1 MYFAI
6 IAQLIQTGAGLAA
19 WLASGNDE
27 EKRLRRK
34 ALAEYAAIQ
43 PPEVQDYIAR
53 EVSGSQFSDIVADQ
67 QQRAIQDEAS
77 ARLLQRGRG
86 GPSLAYQ
93 AAREQAQVDAAARAQ
108 GQREAILSDARQR
121 GTVGSGESLL
131 LQSQAGQDAAN
142 TERLAGVQQLAD
154 DEEQAFQAM
163 IAAGNMAGQRE
174 ERDWNQQAQVAS
186 AEDDIALFNAGQWNQ
201 AQQFNIQ
208 QRQQDFANR
217 LALADR
223 KAGIYAAQGQQA
235 REDGAR
241 LANAIGGAGQ
251 NAGSILTAIGAN
263 GSGAKSSTAQPVSA
277 QRGTMAGPRG
287 TSSGAT
293 VPVGQTLTPGA
304 IGTNAALGPTQP
316 QTTYQTRRRAK

>member
-6 IAQLIQTGAGLAA
+6 IAQLIQTGAGLLGM
-19 WLASGNDE
+19 WLDDGPAE
-27 EKRLRRK
+27 ERRLRRK
-34 ALAEYAAIQ
+34 ALEEYTSLQ

-53 EVSGSQFSDIVADQ
+53 EVSGSKLSGITANDE
-67 QQRAIQDEAS
+67 QRAIQDEAS

-93 AAREQAQVDAAARAQ
+93 AAREQAQVDAATRAQ
-108 GQREAILSDARQR
+108 GQREAVLSDARQR
-121 GTVGSGESLL
+121 GTVGSGESLF
-131 LQSQAGQDAAN
+131 LQAQAGQDAAN
-142 TERLAGVQQLAD
+142 TERLAGVQQLAS

-174 ERDWNQQAQVAS
+174 EREWNQDAQVAS
-186 AEDDIALFNAGQWNQ
+186 AEDDIALFNAGAWNQ
-201 AQQFNIQ
+201 AQMFNIQ
-208 QRQQDFANR
+208 QRQQDFQNR

-223 KAGIYAAQGQQA
+223 KVGIYNAQGQQA

-241 LANAIGGAGQ
+241 LANAIGAGGQ

-263 GSGAKSSTAQPVSA
+263 STGSTAKPVAAPQSK
-277 QRGTMAGPRG
+277 MMGPQG

-293 VPVGQTLTPGA
+293 MPVGQTLTPGA
-304 IGTNAALGPTQP
+304 VGTNAALAPTQ

>member
-174 ERDWNQQAQVAS
+174 ERDWNQKAQVAS

-223 KAGIYAAQGQQA
+223 KVGIYDQQA
-235 REDGAR
+235 AIARDDSAR
-241 LANAIGGAGQ
+241 LGNLIGGAGQ
-251 NAGSILTAIGAN
+251 NAGSILTAVGAN
-263 GSGAKSSTAQPVSA
+263 SASTAKPVAAPQSK
-277 QRGTMAGPRG
+277 MMGPRG

>member
-6 IAQLIQTGAGLAA
+6 IAQLIQTGAGLLGM
-19 WLASGNDE
+19 WLDDGPAE
-27 EKRLRRK
+27 ERRLRRK
-34 ALAEYAAIQ
+34 ALAEYSALQ
-43 PPEVQDYIAR
+43 PPEVQDFIAR
-53 EVSGSQFSDIVADQ
+53 EVSGSKLSDITANEE
-67 QQRAIQDEAS
+67 QRAIQDEAS

-93 AAREQAQVDAAARAQ
+93 AAREQAQVDAATRAA
-108 GQREAILSDARQR
+108 GQREAVLSDARQR
-121 GTVGSGESLL
+121 GTVGSGESLF
-131 LQSQAGQDAAN
+131 LQAQAAQDAAN

-174 ERDWNQQAQVAS
+174 EREWNQDAQVAS

-201 AQQFNIQ
+201 AQMFNIQ

-241 LANAIGGAGQ
+241 LANAIGAGGQ
-251 NAGSILTAIGAN
+251 NVGSVLTSIGSN
-263 GSGAKSSTAQPVSA
+263 STSTTAKPVAVKQPA
-277 QRGTMAGPRG
+277 MTGPKG

-304 IGTNAALGPTQP
+304 VGTNAALAPVQ

>member
-6 IAQLIQTGAGLAA
+6 IAQLVQTGAGLLSM
-19 WLASGNDE
+19 WLDDGPE
-27 EKRLRRK
+27 EERRARRK
-34 ALAEYAAIQ
+34 ALAEYTALQ

-53 EVSGSQFSDIVADQ
+53 EVSGSKMSGVVADE
-67 QQRAIQDEAS
+67 QQRAIQDETS

-108 GQREAILSDARQR
+108 GQREAVLSDARQR
-121 GTVGSGESLL
+121 GTLGSGESLL

-142 TERLAGVQQLAD
+142 TERLAGVQSLAD
-154 DEEQAFQAM
+154 DEEQAFQAL

-223 KAGIYAAQGQQA
+223 KAGIYAQEGQQA
-235 REDGAR
+235 RADGAR

-251 NAGSILTAIGAN
+251 NAGSVLTAIGAN
-263 GSGAKSSTAQPVSA
+263 QTGATSKPVAAPQSK
-277 QRGTMAGPRG
+277 MMGPKG
-287 TSSGAT
+287 TSSGST

-304 IGTNAALGPTQP
+304 VGTNAALGPTQ

>member
-6 IAQLIQTGAGLAA
+6 IAQLIQTGAGLLGM
-19 WLASGNDE
+19 WLDDGPE
-27 EKRLRRK
+27 EERRARRK

-43 PPEVQDYIAR
+43 PPDVQDYIAR
-53 EVSGSQFSDIVADQ
+53 EVSGSKLSGIVADEG
-67 QQRAIQDEAS
+67 QRAIQDETS

-93 AAREQAQVDAAARAQ
+93 AAREQAQVDAATRAQ
-108 GQREAILSDARQR
+108 GQREAVLSDARQR

-131 LQSQAGQDAAN
+131 LQAQAGQDAAN

-154 DEEQAFQAM
+154 DEEQAFQAL
-163 IAAGNMAGQRE
+163 IAAGNLAGQRE

-241 LANAIGGAGQ
+241 LANAIGAGGQ
-251 NAGSILTAIGAN
+251 NIGSVLTSIGSNSTTAKPVAVKQPAMS
-263 GSGAKSSTAQPVSA
+263 GPKGTASGAPAPVA
-277 QRGTMAGPRG
+277 
-287 TSSGAT
+287 
-293 VPVGQTLTPGA
+293 QTLTPGA
-304 IGTNAALGPTQP
+304 IGTNAALAPTQ
-316 QTTYQTRRRAK
+316 QTTFQTRRRAK